1 MEKYI
6 GIAGI
11 SGKIGSCL
19 SVLLAEKH
27 KVLGGARSI
36 AEKTEEGNIVKCHL
50 DIYDDDSLRSFC
62 MKCSVVVNCTGPS
75 YVIKDRILK
84 ICAEYGV
91 KYADLSGDMIT
102 DSDYRKQYDNCGV
115 SCLVGTGFVAGLSGV
130 LPLYYSGKFFDSVSS
145 VVCFQGSREPAS
157 RNSITDIILSSVA
170 DSGHPGCFYQEGSIV
185 PYAETNNRKQEVTG
199 FPEPVYLKAYI
210 SNEMQQSAETGGF
223 EKLVWFNASP
233 DDEIAAI
240 ASDMFSGSDN
250 TVIDAD
256 SQKVE
261 NYLRV
266 FNAIADTRPH
276 WNILAYEMT
285 GKKNDCDIT
294 KRIICRIKNGYMVCA
309 AMASLAVEALLSKDI
324 TGVHWG
330 FEAVSGEKAVELLY
344 STGAVEEI
352 TVNDVYPEDDMEED
366 VI

>member
-36 AEKTEEGNIVKCHL
+36 AEETEEGNIVKCHL

-102 DSDYRKQYDNCGV
+102 DGDYRKQYDTCSV

-170 DSGHPGCFYQEGSIV
+170 DNGHPGCFYQEGSIV
-185 PYAETNNRKQEVTG
+185 HYA
-199 FPEPVYLKAYI
+199 
-210 SNEMQQSAETGGF
+210 
-223 EKLVWFNASP
+223 
-233 DDEIAAI
+233 
-240 ASDMFSGSDN
+240 
-250 TVIDAD
+250 
-256 SQKVE
+256 
-261 NYLRV
+261 
-266 FNAIADTRPH
+266 
-276 WNILAYEMT
+276 
-285 GKKNDCDIT
+285 KNC
-294 KRIICRIKNGYMVCA
+294 
-309 AMASLAVEALLSKDI
+309 SE
-324 TGVHWG
+324 
-330 FEAVSGEKAVELLY
+330 
-344 STGAVEEI
+344 
-352 TVNDVYPEDDMEED
+352 
-366 VI
+366 